1 MTHLVLMPPAG
12 AYRVAWWSIAA
23 LVTIALLLFIR
34 GEVAQWV
41 REIRD
46 AHRDVKADYPAAKAE
61 IDAGGP
67 RHKASR
73 RAAAEPFP
81 DRFSTPADFV
91 RAHED
96 AGVDI
101 FPRGPQ

>member
-1 MTHLVLMPPAG
+1 MTRLIVMPPPG
-12 AYRVAWWSIAA
+12 AYRVAWWA
-23 LVTIALLLFIR
+23 LAVLLAITLLLFIR
-34 GEVAQWV
+34 AEVARWA

-81 DRFSTPADFV
+81 DRFSTPADFA